1 MFNYT
6 KEVIINDPSVIV
18 AGSSENGLGTGVV
31 AIKRGGNYVVNNI
44 EGGKIYKTVGSKGTK
59 AKAVITPVVLGE
71 TADVARLTIYLSTPG
86 TEFVEFGSP
95 NWQEFGK
102 PYIIE
107 TKAATAK
114 DLADAIKLALNE
126 DNAHFSVTTDES
138 TVILE
143 ATETWMDFA
152 EVNYDLVTFPD
163 CSDCSKETVESKT
176 ATNVGEITHG
186 KSEFGTAK
194 WIVENLRFPS
204 HPNLRYAPLYAD
216 EAPVAGTVYTEYSFE
231 YRVKRSV
238 PGGLSAV
245 GQVADSIVRIVFY
258 VAPGAQSAFETAFG
272 AGLIDATAVTPTTG
286 GE

>member
-6 KEVIINDPSVIV
+6 KEVIINDPAIII
-18 AGSSENGLGTGVV
+18 AGSSSNGLGEGVV
-31 AIKRGGNYVVNNI
+31 AIKRGGNYKIENI
-44 EGGKIYKTVGSKGTK
+44 EGKIYKTAGHTGTK
-59 AKAVITPVVLGE
+59 AKAVITPAALG

-86 TEFVEFGSP
+86 TEFVAFGSP

-102 PYIIE
+102 PYIVE
-107 TKAATAK
+107 TTAEDAAG
-114 DLADAIKLALNE
+114 LAAAIKLALNE
-126 DNAHFSVTTDES
+126 DNAHFSVKVNDSKVE
-138 TVILE
+138 LE
-143 ATETWMDFA
+143 AAETWMDFA
-152 EVNYDLVTFPD
+152 EVNYDLVTFAD
-163 CSDCSKETVESKT
+163 CSDCSKETVESK
-176 ATNVGEITHG
+176 AANVAITKG
-186 KSEFGTAK
+186 KTEFATAK

-231 YRVKRSV
+231 YKVKRSV

-272 AGLIDATAVTPTTG
+272 AELLDTTTDAK
-286 GE
+286 

>member
-18 AGSSENGLGTGVV
+18 KGSASNGLGEGVV
-31 AIKRGGNYVVNNI
+31 AVKRGGNYVIDNI
-44 EGGKIYKTVGSKGTK
+44 EGKIFKTEGSKGTK
-59 AKAVITPVVLGE
+59 AKVAITPAALE
-71 TADVARLTIYLSTPG
+71 SADVARLTIYLSTPG

-107 TKAATAK
+107 TTATTKEGLAA
-114 DLADAIKLALNE
+114 AIKLALNE

-143 ATETWMDFA
+143 AAETWMDFA
-152 EVNYDLVTFPD
+152 EVNYDLVTFAD
-163 CSDCSKETVESKT
+163 CSDCPKETVESK
-176 ATNVGEITHG
+176 AANVAITKG
-186 KSEFGTAK
+186 KTEFATAK

-231 YRVKRSV
+231 YKVKRSV

-272 AGLIDATAVTPTTG
+272 AGLLDTTTDAK
-286 GE
+286 

>member
-18 AGSSENGLGTGVV
+18 KGSASNGLGEGIV
-31 AIKRGGNYVVNNI
+31 AVKRGGNYILNNI
-44 EGGKIYKTVGSKGTK
+44 EGKIFKTEGSKGTK
-59 AKAVITPVVLGE
+59 AKVAITPAALEG
-71 TADVARLTIYLSTPG
+71 ADIARLTIYLSTPG

-107 TKAATAK
+107 TTATTPEK
-114 DLADAIKLALNE
+114 LVEAIKLALNE
-126 DNAHFSVTTDES
+126 DNAHFSVKVNETKVE
-138 TVILE
+138 LE
-143 ATETWMDFA
+143 AAETWMDFA
-152 EVNYDLVTFPD
+152 EVNYDLVTFAD
-163 CSDCSKETVESKT
+163 CSDCSKETVVSKT

-272 AGLIDATAVTPTTG
+272 AGLLDTTTDKK
-286 GE
+286 

>member
-18 AGSSENGLGTGVV
+18 KGSASNGLGEGVV
-31 AIKRGGNYVVNNI
+31 AIKRGGNYVISNI
-44 EGGKIYKTVGSKGTK
+44 EGNKIYKTEGSKGTK
-59 AKAVITPVVLGE
+59 AKVAITPAVLG

-107 TKAATAK
+107 TTASTK
-114 DLADAIKLALNE
+114 EDLAAAIKLALNE
-126 DNAHFSVTTDES
+126 DNAHFSVTTDET

-143 ATETWMDFA
+143 AAETWMDFA
-152 EVNYDLVTFPD
+152 EVNYDLVTFAD

-176 ATNVGEITHG
+176 ATNVGKITHG

-258 VAPGAQSAFETAFG
+258 VAPGAKTTFEDAFG
-272 AGLIDATAVTPTTG
+272 TGLVDITAATPTTG

>member
-18 AGSSENGLGTGVV
+18 KGSASNGLGEGVV
-31 AIKRGGNYVVNNI
+31 AIKRGGNYVISNI
-44 EGGKIYKTVGSKGTK
+44 EGGKIYKTEGSKGTK
-59 AKAVITPVVLGE
+59 AKVAITPAARGN
-71 TADVARLTIYLSTPG
+71 ADVARLTIYLSTPG

-107 TKAATAK
+107 TTATTK
-114 DLADAIKLALNE
+114 EDLAAAIKLALNE
-126 DNAHFSVTTDES
+126 DNAHFSVTTDET

-143 ATETWMDFA
+143 AAETWMDFA
-152 EVNYDLVTFPD
+152 EVNYDLVTFAD
-163 CSDCSKETVESKT
+163 CSDCPKETVESK
-176 ATNVGEITHG
+176 AANVAITKG
-186 KSEFGTAK
+186 KTEFATAK

-216 EAPVAGTVYTEYSFE
+216 EAPVAGTIYTEYSFE
-231 YRVKRSV
+231 YKVKRSV

-258 VAPGAQSAFETAFG
+258 VAPSAQSTFETAFG
-272 AGLIDATAVTPTTG
+272 AELLDTTTDAK
-286 GE
+286 

>member
-6 KEVIINDPSVIV
+6 KEVIINDPAIII
-18 AGSSENGLGTGVV
+18 AGSSSNGLGEGVV
-31 AIKRGGNYVVNNI
+31 AIKRGGNYKVENI
-44 EGGKIYKTVGSKGTK
+44 EGKIYKTVGHTGTK
-59 AKAVITPVVLGE
+59 AKAVITPAALE

-102 PYIIE
+102 PYIVE
-107 TKAATAK
+107 TTAGDAVGLAA
-114 DLADAIKLALNE
+114 AIKLALNE
-126 DNAHFSVTTDES
+126 ENAHFSVKVNDSKVE
-138 TVILE
+138 LE
-143 ATETWMDFA
+143 AAETWMDFA
-152 EVNYDLVTFPD
+152 EVNYDLVTFAD
-163 CSDCSKETVESKT
+163 CSDCPKETVESK
-176 ATNVGEITHG
+176 AANVAITKG
-186 KSEFGTAK
+186 KTEFATAK

-231 YRVKRSV
+231 YKVKRSV

-258 VAPGAQSAFETAFG
+258 VAPSAQSAFETAFG
-272 AGLIDATAVTPTTG
+272 AELLDTTTDAK
-286 GE
+286 

>member
-6 KEVIINDPSVIV
+6 KEVIINDPAIII
-18 AGSSENGLGTGVV
+18 AGSSSNGLGEGVV
-31 AIKRGGNYVVNNI
+31 AIKRGGNYKIENI
-44 EGGKIYKTVGSKGTK
+44 EGKIYKTAGHTGTK
-59 AKAVITPVVLGE
+59 AKAVITPAALG

-102 PYIIE
+102 PYIVE
-107 TKAATAK
+107 TTAEDAAG
-114 DLADAIKLALNE
+114 LAAAIKLALNE
-126 DNAHFSVTTDES
+126 DNAHFSVKVNDSKVE
-138 TVILE
+138 LE
-143 ATETWMDFA
+143 AAETWMDFE
-152 EVNYDLVTFPD
+152 EVNYDLVTFAD
-163 CSDCSKETVESKT
+163 CSDCSKETVESK
-176 ATNVGEITHG
+176 AANVAITKG
-186 KSEFGTAK
+186 KTEFATAK

-231 YRVKRSV
+231 YKVKRSV

-272 AGLIDATAVTPTTG
+272 AELLDTTTDAK
-286 GE
+286 

>member
-6 KEVIINDPSVIV
+6 KEVIINDPATII
-18 AGSSENGLGTGVV
+18 AGTTENGLGEGVV
-31 AIKRGGNYVVNNI
+31 AIKRGGNYKVENI
-44 EGGKIYKTVGSKGTK
+44 EGKIYKTVGHTGTK
-59 AKAVITPVVLGE
+59 AKAVITPAALG

-102 PYIIE
+102 PYIVE
-107 TKAATAK
+107 TTAGDAAG
-114 DLADAIKLALNE
+114 LAAAIKLALNE
-126 DNAHFSVTTDES
+126 DNAHFSVKVNDTKVE
-138 TVILE
+138 LE
-143 ATETWMDFA
+143 AAETWMDFA
-152 EVNYDLVTFPD
+152 EVNYDLVTFAD
-163 CSDCSKETVESKT
+163 CSDCPKETVENKAANVAITKGKT
-176 ATNVGEITHG
+176 
-186 KSEFGTAK
+186 EFATAK

-231 YRVKRSV
+231 YKVKRSV

-245 GQVADSIVRIVFY
+245 GQVVDSIVRIVFY

-272 AGLIDATAVTPTTG
+272 AELLDTTTDAK
-286 GE
+286 

>member
-6 KEVIINDPSVIV
+6 KEVIINDPAIII
-18 AGSSENGLGTGVV
+18 AGTSSNGLGEGVV
-31 AIKRGGNYVVNNI
+31 AIKRGGNYKIENI
-44 EGGKIYKTVGSKGTK
+44 EGKIYKTVGHTGTK
-59 AKAVITPVVLGE
+59 AKAVITPAALG

-102 PYIIE
+102 PYIVE
-107 TKAATAK
+107 TTAEDAAG
-114 DLADAIKLALNE
+114 LAAAIKLALNE
-126 DNAHFSVTTDES
+126 DNAHFSVKVNES
-138 TVILE
+138 KVELE
-143 ATETWMDFA
+143 AAETWMDFA
-152 EVNYDLVTFPD
+152 EVNYDLVTFAD
-163 CSDCSKETVESKT
+163 CSDCAKETVESK
-176 ATNVGEITHG
+176 AANVVITKG
-186 KSEFGTAK
+186 KSEFATAK

-231 YRVKRSV
+231 YKVKRSV

-272 AGLIDATAVTPTTG
+272 AELLDTTTDAK
-286 GE
+286 

>member
-6 KEVIINDPSVIV
+6 KEVIINDPAIII
-18 AGSSENGLGTGVV
+18 AGTSSNGLGEGVV
-31 AIKRGGNYVVNNI
+31 AIKRGGNYKIENI
-44 EGGKIYKTVGSKGTK
+44 EGKIYKTAGHTGTK
-59 AKAVITPVVLGE
+59 AKAVITPAALG

-102 PYIIE
+102 PYIVE
-107 TKAATAK
+107 TTAGDAAG
-114 DLADAIKLALNE
+114 LAAAIKLALNE
-126 DNAHFSVTTDES
+126 DNAHFSVKVNDTKVE
-138 TVILE
+138 LE
-143 ATETWMDFA
+143 AAETWMDFA
-152 EVNYDLVTFPD
+152 EVNYDLVTFAD
-163 CSDCSKETVESKT
+163 CSDCAKETVESK
-176 ATNVGEITHG
+176 AANVVITKG
-186 KSEFGTAK
+186 KSEFATAK

-231 YRVKRSV
+231 YKVKRSV

-272 AGLIDATAVTPTTG
+272 AELLDTTTDAK
-286 GE
+286 

>member
-6 KEVIINDPSVIV
+6 KEVIINDPAVIV
-18 AGSSENGLGTGVV
+18 AGTAENGLGEGVV
-31 AIKRGGNYVVNNI
+31 AIKRGGNYVINNI
-44 EGGKIYKTVGSKGTK
+44 EGKIFKTVGHTGTK
-59 AKAVITPVVLGE
+59 AKVVITPAVLGN
-71 TADVARLTIYLSTPG
+71 ADVARLTIYLSTPG

-107 TKAATAK
+107 TTATDAAG
-114 DLADAIKLALNE
+114 LAAAIKLALNE
-126 DNAHFSVTTDES
+126 DNAHFSVKVNDTKVE
-138 TVILE
+138 LE
-143 ATETWMDFA
+143 AAETWMDFA
-152 EVNYDLVTFPD
+152 EVNYDLVTFAD

-176 ATNVGEITHG
+176 ANVVITHG
-186 KSEFGTAK
+186 KTEFATAK

-216 EAPVAGTVYTEYSFE
+216 EAPVAGTTYTEYSFE

-258 VAPGAQSAFETAFG
+258 VAPAAQTAFETAFG
-272 AGLIDATAVTPTTG
+272 AGLLDTTTDNK
-286 GE
+286 

>member
-6 KEVIINDPSVIV
+6 KEVIINDPTIIV
-18 AGSSENGLGTGVV
+18 KGDGNNGLGVGVV
-31 AIKRGGNYVVNNI
+31 AVKRGGNYKISNI
-44 EGGKIYKTVGSKGTK
+44 NGKIFKTAGHVGTK
-59 AKAVITPVVLGE
+59 AKVAILPAALE

-107 TKAATAK
+107 TKATTAAE
-114 DLADAIKLALNE
+114 LASAIKLALNE
-126 DNAHFSVTTDES
+126 DNAHFSVKVNDTKVE
-138 TVILE
+138 LE
-143 ATETWMDFA
+143 AAETWMDFA
-152 EVNYDLVTFPD
+152 EVNYDLVTFAD
-163 CSDCSKETVESKT
+163 CSDCSKETVEDKS
-176 ATNVGEITHG
+176 ANVTVTHG
-186 KSEFGTAK
+186 TPEFGTAK

-216 EAPVAGTVYTEYSFE
+216 EAPVAGTIYTEYSFE
-231 YRVKRSV
+231 YKVERSV

-258 VAPGAQSAFETAFG
+258 VAPTAQSAFEDAFG
-272 AGLIDATAVTPTTG
+272 SELLDTATDAK
-286 GE
+286 

>member
-6 KEVIINDPSVIV
+6 KEVIINDPAIII
-18 AGSSENGLGTGVV
+18 AGTSANGLGEGVV
-31 AIKRGGNYVVNNI
+31 AIKRGGNYKIENI
-44 EGGKIYKTVGSKGTK
+44 EGKIYKTAGHTGTK
-59 AKAVITPVVLGE
+59 AKAVITPAALG

-102 PYIIE
+102 PYIVE
-107 TKAATAK
+107 TTAGDAAG
-114 DLADAIKLALNE
+114 LADAIKLALNE
-126 DNAHFSVTTDES
+126 DNAHFSVKVNES
-138 TVILE
+138 KVELE
-143 ATETWMDFA
+143 AAETWMDFA
-152 EVNYDLVTFPD
+152 EVNYDLVTFAD
-163 CSDCSKETVESKT
+163 CSNCPKETVESKT
-176 ATNVGEITHG
+176 ANVVITKG
-186 KSEFGTAK
+186 KPEFATAK

-231 YRVKRSV
+231 YKVKRSV

-272 AGLIDATAVTPTTG
+272 AELLDTTTDAK
-286 GE
+286 

>member
-18 AGSSENGLGTGVV
+18 KGSDSNGLGTGVV
-31 AIKRGGNYVVNNI
+31 AIKRGVNYILNNI
-44 EGGKIYKTVGSKGTK
+44 EGKIFKTEGSKGTK
-59 AKAVITPVVLGE
+59 AKVAITPAALEG
-71 TADVARLTIYLSTPG
+71 ADIARLTIYLSTPG

-107 TKAATAK
+107 TTATTPEK
-114 DLADAIKLALNE
+114 LVEAIKLALNE
-126 DNAHFSVTTDES
+126 DNAHFSVKVNETKVE
-138 TVILE
+138 LE
-143 ATETWMDFA
+143 AAETWMDFA
-152 EVNYDLVTFPD
+152 EVNYDLVTFAD
-163 CSDCSKETVESKT
+163 CSDCSKETVVSKT

-272 AGLIDATAVTPTTG
+272 AGLLDTTTDKK
-286 GE
+286 

>member
-6 KEVIINDPSVIV
+6 KEVIINDPSVIIK
-18 AGSSENGLGTGVV
+18 GSASNGLGEGVV
-31 AIKRGGNYVVNNI
+31 AVKRGGNYVIDNI
-44 EGGKIYKTVGSKGTK
+44 EGKIFKTEGSKGTK
-59 AKAVITPVVLGE
+59 AKVAITPAALE
-71 TADVARLTIYLSTPG
+71 SADVARLTIYLSTPG

-107 TKAATAK
+107 TTAATPEK
-114 DLADAIKLALNE
+114 LVEAIKLALNE
-126 DNAHFSVTTDES
+126 DNAHFSVKVNETKVE
-138 TVILE
+138 LE
-143 ATETWMDFA
+143 AAETWMDFA
-152 EVNYDLVTFPD
+152 EVNYDLVTFAD
-163 CSDCSKETVESKT
+163 CSDCPKETVVSKT

-272 AGLIDATAVTPTTG
+272 AERLDATTDKK
-286 GE
+286 

>member
-18 AGSSENGLGTGVV
+18 KGSASNGLGEGVV
-31 AIKRGGNYVVNNI
+31 AIKRGGNYVISNI
-44 EGGKIYKTVGSKGTK
+44 EGNKIYKTEGSKGTK
-59 AKAVITPVVLGE
+59 AKVAITPAALGN
-71 TADVARLTIYLSTPG
+71 ADVARLTIYLSTPG

-107 TKAATAK
+107 TTATTPEK
-114 DLADAIKLALNE
+114 LVEAIKLALNE
-126 DNAHFSVTTDES
+126 DNAHFSVKVNETKVE
-138 TVILE
+138 LE
-143 ATETWMDFA
+143 AAETWMDFA
-152 EVNYDLVTFPD
+152 EVNYDLVTFAD
-163 CSDCSKETVESKT
+163 CSDCSKETIESKT

-204 HPNLRYAPLYAD
+204 RPNLRYTPLYAD

-258 VAPGAQSAFETAFG
+258 VAPAAKTDFEAAFG
-272 AGLIDATAVTPTTG
+272 NELLDTTTNKK
-286 GE
+286 

>member
-18 AGSSENGLGTGVV
+18 KGSASNGLGEGVV
-31 AIKRGGNYVVNNI
+31 AVKRGGNYVIDNI
-44 EGGKIYKTVGSKGTK
+44 EGKIFKTEGSKGTK
-59 AKAVITPVVLGE
+59 AKVAITPAALE
-71 TADVARLTIYLSTPG
+71 SADVARLTIYLSTPG

-107 TKAATAK
+107 TTATTKEGLAA
-114 DLADAIKLALNE
+114 AIKLALNE
-126 DNAHFSVTTDES
+126 DNAHFSVTTDDS

-143 ATETWMDFA
+143 AAETWMDFA
-152 EVNYDLVTFPD
+152 EVNYDLVTFAD
-163 CSDCSKETVESKT
+163 CSDCPKETVVSKT

-204 HPNLRYAPLYAD
+204 RPNLRYTPLYSD
-216 EAPVAGTVYTEYSFE
+216 EAPVAGTTYTEYSFE
-231 YRVKRSV
+231 YKVKRSV

-258 VAPGAQSAFETAFG
+258 VAPAAQSAFEAAFG
-272 AGLIDATAVTPTTG
+272 EGLLDTTTNKK
-286 GE
+286 

>member
-6 KEVIINDPSVIV
+6 KEVIINDPAIII
-18 AGSSENGLGTGVV
+18 AGSSSNGLGEGVV
-31 AIKRGGNYVVNNI
+31 AIKRGGNYKIENI
-44 EGGKIYKTVGSKGTK
+44 EGKIYKTAGHTGTK
-59 AKAVITPVVLGE
+59 AKAVITPAALG

-102 PYIIE
+102 PYIVE
-107 TKAATAK
+107 TTAEDAAG
-114 DLADAIKLALNE
+114 LAAAIKLALNE
-126 DNAHFSVTTDES
+126 DNAHFSVKVNDSKVE
-138 TVILE
+138 LE
-143 ATETWMDFA
+143 AAETWMDFA
-152 EVNYDLVTFPD
+152 EVNYDFVTFAD
-163 CSDCSKETVESKT
+163 CSDCSKETVESK
-176 ATNVGEITHG
+176 AANVAITKG
-186 KSEFGTAK
+186 KTEFATAK

-231 YRVKRSV
+231 YKVKRSV

-272 AGLIDATAVTPTTG
+272 AELLDTTTDAK
-286 GE
+286 

>member
-6 KEVIINDPSVIV
+6 KEVIINDPATII
-18 AGSSENGLGTGVV
+18 AGTTENGLGEGVV
-31 AIKRGGNYVVNNI
+31 AINRGGNYKVENI
-44 EGGKIYKTVGSKGTK
+44 EGKIYKTVGHTGTK
-59 AKAVITPVVLGE
+59 AKAVITPAALE

-102 PYIIE
+102 PYIVE
-107 TKAATAK
+107 TTAGDAAG
-114 DLADAIKLALNE
+114 LAAAIKLALNE
-126 DNAHFSVTTDES
+126 DNAHFSVKVNDTKVE
-138 TVILE
+138 LE
-143 ATETWMDFA
+143 VAETWMDFA
-152 EVNYDLVTFPD
+152 EVNYDLVTFAD
-163 CSDCSKETVESKT
+163 CSDCPKETVESK
-176 ATNVGEITHG
+176 AANVAITKG
-186 KSEFGTAK
+186 KTEFATAK

-231 YRVKRSV
+231 YKVKRSV

-272 AGLIDATAVTPTTG
+272 AGLLDTTTDAK
-286 GE
+286 